1 MARTRSRSPRG
12 AAPAREPRAVSRK
25 KPAGAAAEAEVVEEA
40 PGMGMEGA
48 VAIVTAL
55 MLIAGC
61 VFLDMELSK
70 HYDAGFFF

>member
-12 AAPAREPRAVSRK
+12 ASTQREPRAVSRK
-25 KPAGAAAEAEVVEEA
+25 QSAGPTAEAEIVEEA

-61 VFLDMELSK
+61 VFLDLELSK